1 MQNMQNSSPHR
12 AALRFRLWIA
22 ACVLLAAGTA
32 PSQMLARP
40 GWNGSGFN
48 ADPWWTH
55 AVFYAIGDAPPDFK
69 AIAARLDALQ
79 SLGTDA
85 LILPMPAPPAPGAT
99 DDGFD
104 ELVSQASRRSI
115 HILLEFPA
123 STAGDL
129 AGAAR
134 YWLGRGVSGFH
145 VVTPPQI
152 NPLDAQTIVQ
162 TMRKTASSAVG
173 GRFIISDFSPAQAVA
188 VPAPRHPLRSSRTIR
203 SSDAAVAQLQVDAR
217 LSQLQPLDASA
228 IRSLLEQSLVEPNL
242 LLDAPANAPA
252 SLARAMAAIAL
263 TTHPAALVD
272 ADAALTQ
279 PAGSAPALLDWYRK
293 LIALHHGNA
302 TLRYGSV
309 ATLDFDAQNALVWVI
324 RPPAN
329 ASSAP
334 PIVVACNLSSAP
346 VQLSLTA
353 PLKSLNLRGWFLRTL
368 LRTDDAMGAQDLNS
382 VAVPPFGVYIGELR
396 R

>member
-1 MQNMQNSSPHR
+1 
-12 AALRFRLWIA
+12 
-22 ACVLLAAGTA
+22 
-32 PSQMLARP
+32 
-40 GWNGSGFN
+40 
-48 ADPWWTH
+48 
-55 AVFYAIGDAPPDFK
+55 
-69 AIAARLDALQ
+69 
-79 SLGTDA
+79 
-85 LILPMPAPPAPGAT
+85 
-99 DDGFD
+99 
-104 ELVSQASRRSI
+104 
-115 HILLEFPA
+115 
-123 STAGDL
+123 
-129 AGAAR
+129 
-134 YWLGRGVSGFH
+134 
-145 VVTPPQI
+145 
-152 NPLDAQTIVQ
+152 
-162 TMRKTASSAVG
+162 
-173 GRFIISDFSPAQAVA
+173 
-188 VPAPRHPLRSSRTIR
+188 
-203 SSDAAVAQLQVDAR
+203 
-217 LSQLQPLDASA
+217 
-228 IRSLLEQSLVEPNL
+228 
-242 LLDAPANAPA
+242 
-252 SLARAMAAIAL
+252 MAAIAL

>member
-1 MQNMQNSSPHR
+1 
-12 AALRFRLWIA
+12 
-22 ACVLLAAGTA
+22 
-32 PSQMLARP
+32 MLARP

-79 SLGTDA
+79 SLGADA
-85 LILPMPAPPAPGAT
+85 LILPMPAPPAPGAE

-104 ELVSQASRRSI
+104 QLVSQTSRRSI
-115 HILLEFPA
+115 HILLEIPA
-123 STAGDL
+123 SSGGDL
-129 AGAAR
+129 TAAAR
-134 YWLGRGVSGFH
+134 YWLGRGVSGFR
-145 VVTPPQI
+145 VVTPPQM
-152 NPLDAQTIVQ
+152 NPQDAQAIVQ
-162 TMRKTASSAVG
+162 AMRKVTSSAVG
-173 GRFIISDFSPAQAVA
+173 GRFIISDFSPAEAVA
-188 VPAPRHPLRSSRTIR
+188 VSEPRRTVRSSRTVR
-203 SSDAAVAQLQVDAR
+203 SNDAAVAQLQVDAR
-217 LSQLQPLDASA
+217 LSRLQPLDAST
-228 IRSLLEQSLVEPNL
+228 IRSFLEQSLVEPNL
-242 LLDAPANAPA
+242 LLDAHGNAPA

-279 PAGSAPALLDWYRK
+279 PRSAPSAAAAPALLDWYRK

-309 ATLDFDAQNALVWVI
+309 AMLDFDAQNALVWVI

-329 ASSAP
+329 ATAAP
-334 PIVVACNLSSAP
+334 PIVVTCNLSSAP

-382 VAVPPFGVYIGELR
+382 VTVPPFGVYIGELR